1 MSEPYVTLLII
12 CYNKMA
18 YSIFG
23 TVTGAGDVD
32 LSSYATKVDLNA
44 AVTTINETKLD
55 TSGGMVRGPITLLD
69 IHILN
74 ALNIRKTDTASM
86 IARFGT
92 GPDDPRINFHEDLLM
107 NGKYIAGVHDPGSA
121 QDVATKAYVD
131 RMCDRPMKIPCG
143 YIPPLSANV
152 NETRFVASASSEFSD
167 QYIAANAFNGRY
179 VGRLGNGGEWC
190 VKGRPSTFWINIQCP
205 DEVRLWKTSLRGRDL
220 SDRVIT
226 NWRLEGSNNNTQWNL
241 LFDGAN
247 HHLTDVCRD
256 FPIVTQNSYS
266 MYKTTCLAST
276 GEDPGL
282 SHWQLYVYTN

>member
-1 MSEPYVTLLII
+1 
-12 CYNKMA
+12 MA

-23 TVTGAGDVD
+23 TVTGGGGDVD
-32 LSSYATKVDLNA
+32 LSSYATKVEVNA
-44 AVTTINETKLD
+44 AVNIINDTKLD
-55 TSGGMVRGPITLLD
+55 KSGGMVRGPVTLRE
-69 IHILN
+69 IKILN
-74 ALNIRKTDTASM
+74 ALHIRKNDGGSM

-92 GPDDPRINFHEDLLM
+92 GPTDPRINFYEDLLM
-107 NGKYIAGVHDPGSA
+107 NGKYIANVHDPGSA
-121 QDVATKAYVD
+121 QDVATKNYVD
-131 RMCDRPMKIPCG
+131 RMCAMKIPCG

-152 NETRFVASASSEFSD
+152 NETRFVASASGEFND

-179 VGRLGNGGEWC
+179 VRRDGEGGEWC
-190 VKGRPSTFWINIQCP
+190 VAGRPSTFWIKIQCS

-266 MYKTTCLAST
+266 MYKITCLAST

-282 SHWQLYVYTN
+282 SHWQLYVYAN